1 VLYNWARSLLR
12 ACFDGGLTM
21 LKTQVQ
27 MLKGIGPKK
36 AMRLERIGIRTLGDV
51 LEFYPRSYIDKRKI
65 HNFSDVETD
74 LTGTFLCQVV
84 STSSTRSFGRNKAML
99 KVQVQDDTQKGE
111 LVFFNAAYLQNKY
124 QTGMRLMI
132 FGSAKRQNGKVS
144 FIHPECG
151 VQGEVNAKEF
161 LRIMPVYPL
170 TEGLSQKDI
179 GGLVKQT
186 LPLVLPEIE
195 ETLPELILD
204 QHNLMA
210 LGSSLTHIHY
220 PGDDG
225 LLLMARKRLI
235 FEELFNLQ
243 IGLIYLKKEFNH
255 TIGVQMQSS
264 SKVDDFV
271 KTLPFNLTGAQLKTW
286 KQVEA
291 DMISNKTM
299 NRLVQGDVGSGKT
312 MIAILSMY
320 LATLNGY
327 QSAMMAPTEIL
338 AEQHY
343 HSLTEFMK
351 PLGIKVGLLKGQSKE
366 KKKVLE
372 ELACGE
378 IQVVVGT
385 HALIQK
391 DVEFKCLGLV
401 ITDEQHRFGVRQ
413 RNTLSDKGKTPDVLI
428 MSATPIPRTLSL
440 ILYGDVEVSVIDEL
454 PAGRKQIKTHFIQKN
469 KYAGMY
475 KFIED
480 EVKDGRQAY
489 FVCPLV
495 EDSDVLDIESA
506 ESLYERL
513 SKQVFPKLKVGLVHG
528 RIKAQEKDQI
538 MRAFA
543 EGKLD
548 ILVSTT
554 VIEVG
559 INVPN
564 ASIMVIQNTERFGLS
579 QLHQLR
585 GRVGRGQWQSY
596 CFLTSE
602 KPGKVAKERIQTLVK
617 TNDGF
622 EIADKDLELRGP
634 GELLGIRQH
643 GIPELRLANLS
654 KHGDILEAAQSTA
667 INIMKQYAKGD
678 DPFVDR
684 IVKNVTSKLFDE
696 FSI

>member
-1 VLYNWARSLLR
+1 
-12 ACFDGGLTM
+12 M

-36 AMRLERIGIRTLGDV
+36 AMRLERMGIRTLGDV

-65 HNFSDVETD
+65 HSFADVED
-74 LTGTFLCQVV
+74 ELTGTFLCHVI
-84 STSSTRSFGRNKAML
+84 STTSTKSYGRNKAML
-99 KVQVQDDTQKGE
+99 KVQVQDEAQKAE
-111 LVFFNAAYLQNKY
+111 FVFFNAAYLKDKY

-144 FIHPECG
+144 FIHPEVG
-151 VQGEVNAKEF
+151 VQGNVDAKEF

-179 GGLVKQT
+179 TGLVKQT

-195 ETLPELILD
+195 ETLPEIILD
-204 QHNLMA
+204 QQGLVSIQSAINN
-210 LGSSLTHIHY
+210 IHY
-220 PGDDG
+220 PDDDG
-225 LLLMARKRLI
+225 KLLMARKRLI

-243 IGLIYLKKEFNH
+243 IGLIYLKKEFNQ
-255 TIGVQMQSS
+255 TVGIQMKSNA
-264 SKVDDFV
+264 KVEDFIES
-271 KTLPFNLTGAQLKTW
+271 LPFVLTGAQNKTW

-291 DMISNKTM
+291 DLTSNRTM

-312 MIAILSMY
+312 MIAALAMY
-320 LATLNGY
+320 LSSLNGY

-343 HSLTEFMK
+343 SSLTDLMK
-351 PLGIKVGLLKGQSKE
+351 PMGIQVGLLKGKSKE
-366 KKKVLE
+366 KKKVLKA
-372 ELACGE
+372 LAEGE

-391 DVEFKCLGLV
+391 DVEFENLGLV

-413 RNTLSDKGKTPDVLI
+413 RNILSDKGQAPDVLI

-454 PAGRKQIKTHFIQKN
+454 PAGRKMIKTHFIQPK
-469 KYAGMY
+469 KYSDMY
-475 KFIED
+475 HFIEK
-480 EVKDGRQAY
+480 EVESGRQVY

-513 SKQVFPKLKVGLVHG
+513 STQVFPKMKVGLVHG
-528 RIKAQEKDQI
+528 RMKAPDKEKT

-543 EGKLD
+543 DGKID

-602 KPGKVAKERIQTLVK
+602 KPGKVAQERISTLVQ

-654 KHGDILEAAQSTA
+654 KNGDILEAAQSTA
-667 INIMKQYAKGD
+667 INIMKQYAKGN

-684 IVKNVTSKLFDE
+684 IVNNVTSKLFED

>member
-1 VLYNWARSLLR
+1 
-12 ACFDGGLTM
+12 M
-21 LKTQVQ
+21 IKTQVQ

-36 AMRLERIGIRTLGDV
+36 ALRLGNLRINTLGDV
-51 LEFYPRSYIDKRKI
+51 VEFYPRTYIDKRKI
-65 HNFSDVETD
+65 FSFSDVLDE
-74 LTGTFLCQVV
+74 LTGTFICQVV
-84 STSSTRSFGRNKAML
+84 STNATKSYGRNKAML
-99 KVQVQDDTQKGE
+99 KVTVQDDTQKAE
-111 LVFFNAAYLQNKY
+111 MMFFNAAYLKDKFQVG
-124 QTGMRLMI
+124 TRLII
-132 FGSAKRQNGKVS
+132 FGSGKRQNGKVS
-144 FIHPECG
+144 FIHPEHG
-151 VQGEVNAKEF
+151 VEGVVNAKEF
-161 LRIMPVYPL
+161 LRLTPVYPL
-170 TEGLSQKDI
+170 TEGISQKDMI
-179 GGLVKQT
+179 GIVKQS
-186 LPLVLPEIE
+186 LPLVFTELE
-195 ETLPELILD
+195 ETLPELVLD
-204 QHNLMA
+204 QQDLMDLEGA
-210 LGSSLTHIHY
+210 LSNIHF
-220 PGDDG
+220 PDDDG
-225 LLLMARKRLI
+225 KLRMAKRRLI

-243 IGLIYLKKEFNH
+243 IGLIYLKKEFSQEA
-255 TIGVQMQSS
+255 GVQMKPFD
-264 SKVDDFV
+264 KVNDLIES
-271 KTLPFNLTGAQLKTW
+271 LPFKLTNAQFKTW
-286 KQVEA
+286 NQIHD
-291 DMISNKTM
+291 DMTSDRTM

-312 MIAILSMY
+312 IIAVIAMY

-327 QSAMMAPTEIL
+327 QCAMMAPTEIL

-343 HSLTEFMK
+343 ESVSALFK
-351 PLGIKVGLLKGQSKE
+351 PFGVKVGMLKGKSKE
-366 KKKVLE
+366 KKKTLE
-372 ELACGE
+372 ELKRGD

-391 DVEFKCLGLV
+391 DVEFSNLGLV

-413 RNTLSDKGKTPDVLI
+413 RNVLADKGQTPDVLI

-454 PAGRKQIKTHFIQKN
+454 PAGRKVIKTHFIQQK
-469 KYAGMY
+469 KYSDMY
-475 KFIED
+475 KFID
-480 EVKDGRQAY
+480 NEVKSGRQAY

-513 SKQVFPKLKVGLVHG
+513 SKQVFKKSRVGLVHG
-528 RIKAQEKDQI
+528 RMKAQEKDEV
-538 MRAFA
+538 MKAFA
-543 EGKLD
+543 SGKLD

-585 GRVGRGQWQSY
+585 GRVGRGEWQSY

-602 KPGKVAKERIQTLVK
+602 KPGKIAQERISTLVQ

-643 GIPELRLANLS
+643 GIPELKLANLS
-654 KHGDILEAAQSTA
+654 KHSDILEAAQSTA
-667 INIMKQYAKGD
+667 INVMREYAKGNN
-678 DPFVDR
+678 PQVDI
-684 IVKNVTSKLFDE
+684 IVKRVTDKLFED

>member
-1 VLYNWARSLLR
+1 
-12 ACFDGGLTM
+12 M

-65 HNFSDVETD
+65 HSFADVED
-74 LTGTFLCQVV
+74 ELTGTFLCHVV
-84 STSSTRSFGRNKAML
+84 SATSTRSFGKNKAML
-99 KVQVQDDTQKGE
+99 KVRVQDESQKAE
-111 LVFFNAAYLQNKY
+111 LVFFNAAYLKDKY
-124 QTGMRLMI
+124 QAGMRLMI
-132 FGSAKRQNGKVS
+132 FGSAKRQNGKVL
-144 FIHPECG
+144 FIHPEIG
-151 VQGEVNAKEF
+151 VEGEVNAKEF

-170 TEGLSQKDI
+170 TEGLTQKDI
-179 GGLVKQT
+179 TGLVKQA
-186 LPLVLPEIE
+186 LPLALPEIE
-195 ETLPELILD
+195 ETLPKLILD
-204 QHNLMA
+204 QHNLV
-210 LGSSLTHIHY
+210 SLESAIRNIHY
-220 PGDDG
+220 PDDDG
-225 LLLMARKRLI
+225 KLMMARKRLI

-243 IGLIYLKKEFNH
+243 IGLIYLKKEFNQ
-255 TIGVQMQSS
+255 TLGVKMERNA
-264 SKVDDFV
+264 KVEDFINS
-271 KTLPFNLTGAQLKTW
+271 LPFTLTGAQMKTW
-286 KQVEA
+286 KQVES
-291 DMISNKTM
+291 DLTSDKTM

-312 MIAILSMY
+312 MIAALAMY
-320 LATLNGY
+320 LSALNGM

-338 AEQHY
+338 AEQHFS
-343 HSLTEFMK
+343 SLTELME
-351 PLGIKVGLLKGQSKE
+351 PMGIKVGLLKGQSKD

-372 ELACGE
+372 SLAKGE
-378 IQVVVGT
+378 VQVVVGT

-391 DVEFKCLGLV
+391 DVVFEKLGLV

-413 RNTLSDKGKTPDVLI
+413 RNTLADKGSTPDVLI

-454 PAGRKQIKTHFIQKN
+454 PAGRKQIKTHYIQQK
-469 KYAGMY
+469 KYSDMY
-475 KFIED
+475 HFIEK
-480 EVKDGRQAY
+480 EISDGRQAY

-506 ESLYERL
+506 ESLHDRL
-513 SKQVFPKLKVGLVHG
+513 SNKVFPKLKVGIVHG
-528 RIKAQEKDQI
+528 RMKASEKDKT

-543 EGKLD
+543 DGKID

-602 KPGKVAKERIQTLVK
+602 KPGKVAKERISTLVQ

-654 KHGDILEAAQSTA
+654 KNGDILEAAQSTA

-678 DPFVDR
+678 DPFIDR
-684 IVKNVTSKLFDE
+684 IVKNVTSKLFED